1 MELRSPYYEIWNDF
15 NVDNTK
21 PFTLDEG
28 LKLVRKIEYMAR
40 ISHRSEEAQTEVSW
54 DRFLRSVVLSK
65 GDWSV
70 VEHASLTVILYVD
83 RGITHEIVRHRL
95 ASYTQES
102 TRFVNYEKK
111 MPPKFIYPDPEG
123 YIESGVG
130 IGIPQYDVD
139 WVEAIIACEIAY
151 KKLIGKGWK
160 PQIARSVLPNA
171 LGSKIV
177 MTCNLR
183 NWRHFLLMRSTREA
197 HPQMRQVIDPLLEEM
212 KATIPIFFEDII
224 VGATQADNLKMMR

>member
-15 NVDNTK
+15 SADNTK

-40 ISHRSEEAQTEVSW
+40 ISHRSEEAMTAISW

-102 TRFVNYEKK
+102 TRFVNYVKK
-111 MPPKFIYPDPEG
+111 MVPSFIYPRPQDIINTGIDKDWEATIDMCEQG
-123 YIESGVG
+123 Y
-130 IGIPQYDVD
+130 Q
-139 WVEAIIACEIAY
+139 
-151 KKLIGKGWK
+151 KLIAKGWT
-160 PQIARSVLPNA
+160 PQEARSVFPNA
-171 LGSKIV
+171 LGSRIS